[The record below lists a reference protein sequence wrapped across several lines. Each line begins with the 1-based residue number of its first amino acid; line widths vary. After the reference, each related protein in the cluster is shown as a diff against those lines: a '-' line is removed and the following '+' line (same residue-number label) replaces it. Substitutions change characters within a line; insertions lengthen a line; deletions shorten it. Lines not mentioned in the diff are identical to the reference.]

1 MKFWRDHS
9 LTIVM
14 LVTGCGLILF
24 AFTFETGQWF
34 DLWLGLG
41 QGVLTAALLF
51 FLSQFFRERTKPED
65 KPED

>member
-14 LVTGCGLILF
+14 TVAGCGMSLF
-24 AFTFETGQWF
+24 AFAFEEGKWF

-41 QGVLTAALLF
+41 QGTLTAALLY
-51 FLSQFFRERTKPED
+51 FLSQFFREKSKPED
-65 KPED
+65 

>member
-14 LVTGCGLILF
+14 TSTGCGMILF
-24 AFTFETGQWF
+24 SFTFEAGKWF

-41 QGVLTAALLF
+41 QGMLTASLLF
-51 FLSQFFRERTKPED
+51 FLSQFFRETTKPED
-65 KPED
+65 